1 MRIFIRE
8 KDFREAM
15 YEHDEKIRRME
26 MIERALCENAE
37 LKERII
43 CLENRI
49 DWLERKVR
57 NGEDDVQCVER
68 REP

>member
-1 MRIFIRE
+1 MKIFIRE

-43 CLENRI
+43 CLENRL
-49 DWLERKVR
+49 DWAERYIR
-57 NGEDDVQCVER
+57 DREESVQCVER
-68 REP
+68 REE

>member
-1 MRIFIRE
+1 MKIFFRE

-15 YEHDEKIRRME
+15 YEHDEEIRRME
-26 MIERALCENAE
+26 AIERVLCENAE

-43 CLENRI
+43 CLAERLDALENGN
-49 DWLERKVR
+49 KVEMV
-57 NGEDDVQCVER
+57 GR

>member
-1 MRIFIRE
+1 MRIFVRE

-15 YEHDEKIRRME
+15 YEHGEKIRRME

-43 CLENRI
+43 ILEQRLDALENGNM
-49 DWLERKVR
+49 D
-57 NGEDDVQCVER
+57 ER
-68 REP
+68 REPDECE

>member
-1 MRIFIRE
+1 MKIFIRE

-15 YEHDEKIRRME
+15 YEHDEKRRRME
-26 MIERALCENAE
+26 TIERALYENAE

-43 CLENRI
+43 MLEQRLDALENGNR
-49 DWLERKVR
+49 D
-57 NGEDDVQCVER
+57 ER

>member
-1 MRIFIRE
+1 MKIFFRE

-26 MIERALCENAE
+26 MIERALYENAE
-37 LKERII
+37 LKDRIMI
-43 CLENRI
+43 LEQRLDALENGNR
-49 DWLERKVR
+49 D
-57 NGEDDVQCVER
+57 ER

>member
-1 MRIFIRE
+1 MKIFFRE

-43 CLENRI
+43 TLEQRLDVLENGNR
-49 DWLERKVR
+49 D
-57 NGEDDVQCVER
+57 ER

>member
-8 KDFREAM
+8 KDFREAIF
-15 YEHDEKIRRME
+15 EHDEKIRRME

-43 CLENRI
+43 ILEQRLDVLENGNR
-49 DWLERKVR
+49 DERS
-57 NGEDDVQCVER
+57 
-68 REP
+68 EP

>member
-37 LKERII
+37 LKERTII
-43 CLENRI
+43 LEQRLDALENGNKV
-49 DWLERKVR
+49 ER
-57 NGEDDVQCVER
+57 VER
-68 REP
+68 RKP

>member
-43 CLENRI
+43 ILEQRLDFLENGNR
-49 DWLERKVR
+49 D
-57 NGEDDVQCVER
+57 ER

>member
-8 KDFREAM
+8 KDFREAIF
-15 YEHDEKIRRME
+15 EHDEKIRRTE

-43 CLENRI
+43 ILEQRLDVLENGNR
-49 DWLERKVR
+49 D
-57 NGEDDVQCVER
+57 ER
-68 REP
+68 RER

>member
-1 MRIFIRE
+1 MRIFFRE

-26 MIERALCENAE
+26 MTERALCENAE

-43 CLENRI
+43 ILEQRLDALENGNI
-49 DWLERKVR
+49 D
-57 NGEDDVQCVER
+57 ER
-68 REP
+68 RQP

>member
-43 CLENRI
+43 ILEQKLDALENGNRDERI
-49 DWLERKVR
+49 PQYEK
-57 NGEDDVQCVER
+57 
-68 REP
+68 

>member
-43 CLENRI
+43 ILEQKLDALENGNRDERI
-49 DWLERKVR
+49 
-57 NGEDDVQCVER
+57 Q
-68 REP
+68 

>member
-15 YEHDEKIRRME
+15 FEHEEKMRHME

-43 CLENRI
+43 ILEQRLDVLENGNR
-49 DWLERKVR
+49 DERK
-57 NGEDDVQCVER
+57 
-68 REP
+68 EP

>member
-37 LKERII
+37 LKERTII
-43 CLENRI
+43 LEQRLDALENGNK
-49 DWLERKVR
+49 D
-57 NGEDDVQCVER
+57 ER

>member
-1 MRIFIRE
+1 MKIFIRE

-43 CLENRI
+43 ILEQRLDALENGNR
-49 DWLERKVR
+49 D
-57 NGEDDVQCVER
+57 ER

>member
-15 YEHDEKIRRME
+15 YEHEEKIRRME
-26 MIERALCENAE
+26 MLEEALCENAE

-43 CLENRI
+43 ILEQRLDALENGNR
-49 DWLERKVR
+49 D
-57 NGEDDVQCVER
+57 ER
-68 REP
+68 RAG